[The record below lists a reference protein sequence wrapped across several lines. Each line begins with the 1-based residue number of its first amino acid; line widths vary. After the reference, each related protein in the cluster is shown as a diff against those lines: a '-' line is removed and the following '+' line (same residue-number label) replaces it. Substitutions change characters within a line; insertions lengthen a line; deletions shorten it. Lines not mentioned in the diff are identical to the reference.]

1 MIFFFFRNVVDLG
14 QGDHVDAQLSHHVAE
29 SSQSTVEEESTAY
42 RGYTNPNVQSRS
54 FKILQQSL
62 NYSEA
67 SGSVWLNI
75 HGIYPICGDKV
86 KMLGYIV
93 KDPYHWSLDQFV
105 KINERSFYFP

>member
-1 MIFFFFRNVVDLG
+1 MSNLFILICLANFRNVVDLG
-14 QGDHVDAQLSHHVAE
+14 QGDHVDAQTSHHVNE

-67 SGSVWLNI
+67 SGR
-75 HGIYPICGDKV
+75 
-86 KMLGYIV
+86 
-93 KDPYHWSLDQFV
+93 LDQ
-105 KINERSFYFP
+105 INKLI

>member
-1 MIFFFFRNVVDLG
+1 MYLNDIFFSRNVVDLG
-14 QGDHVDAQLSHHVAE
+14 QGDHVDAQLSHHVTE

-75 HGIYPICGDKV
+75 LYVGIRSKYLV
-86 KMLGYIV
+86 IV
-93 KDPYHWSLDQFV
+93 KDPDNMPDREFLSAY
-105 KINERSFYFP
+105 

>member
-1 MIFFFFRNVVDLG
+1 MSNLFILICLANFRNVVDLG
-14 QGDHVDAQLSHHVAE
+14 QGDHVDARTSHHVNE

-67 SGSVWLNI
+67 SG
-75 HGIYPICGDKV
+75 K
-86 KMLGYIV
+86 
-93 KDPYHWSLDQFV
+93 LDQRP
-105 KINERSFYFP
+105 NQLNQYE

>member
-1 MIFFFFRNVVDLG
+1 MTFGCFFVVRNVVDLG
-14 QGDHVDAQLSHHVAE
+14 QGDHVDARLSHHVTK

-67 SGSVWLNI
+67 SGSV
-75 HGIYPICGDKV
+75 
-86 KMLGYIV
+86 
-93 KDPYHWSLDQFV
+93 
-105 KINERSFYFP
+105 